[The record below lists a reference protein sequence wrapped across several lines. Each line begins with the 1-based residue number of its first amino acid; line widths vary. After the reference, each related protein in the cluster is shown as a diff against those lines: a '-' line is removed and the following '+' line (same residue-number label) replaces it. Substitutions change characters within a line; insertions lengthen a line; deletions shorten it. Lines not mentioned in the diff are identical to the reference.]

1 MPRTSR
7 ALRRCG
13 GVLALVVG
21 GAAGAQ
27 TLAPAAGLD
36 AAPSACDAKRPSV
49 SFNRWMENW
58 DVLADP
64 CLPRQPLDGLKY
76 IPLGADGLSYLSL
89 GGGLRERY
97 EHIATP
103 LFGAGS
109 APSDSYVI
117 QRANVHADL
126 RLGSYVQV
134 FGQLVDARAFQK
146 QSIAPPDKDKLDV
159 EQLFMTVSVPTADG
173 AIKVLSLIHI

>member
-1 MPRTSR
+1 MRPNRQASR
-7 ALRRCG
+7 LCG

-27 TLAPAAGLD
+27 VSAPVADAAAPAA
-36 AAPSACDAKRPSV
+36 CEVKRPAV
-49 SFNRWMENW
+49 NFNRWNENW
-58 DVLADP
+58 GVLADP
-64 CLPRQPLDGLKY
+64 CLPRQRLDGLKY
-76 IPLGADGLSYLSL
+76 IPLGEDGLPYLSL

-103 LFGAGS
+103 LFGAGA
-109 APSDSYVI
+109 APADGYVI

-126 RLGSYVQV
+126 RLGRYVQV

-159 EQLFMTVSVPTADG
+159 EQLFMTVSVLV
-173 AIKVLSLIHI
+173 K